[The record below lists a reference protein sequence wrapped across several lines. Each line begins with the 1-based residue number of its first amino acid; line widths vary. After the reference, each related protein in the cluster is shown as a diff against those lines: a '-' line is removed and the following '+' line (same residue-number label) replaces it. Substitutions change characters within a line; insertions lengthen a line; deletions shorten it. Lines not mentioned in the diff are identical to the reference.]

1 MIPNEKALEI
11 ADALTD
17 KKALDVRIL
26 DLAGVS
32 SFTDYF
38 VIASGS
44 STRHVKTLAEETTR
58 AVREQGE
65 KTLGVEG
72 DPPGRW
78 VLVDAGDV
86 VVHLFEPEAREF
98 YALERL
104 WGEAEQLELPSE
116 PGSDVAEAAR

>member
-1 MIPNEKALEI
+1 MTSKERALAI
-11 ADALTD
+11 AHRLSE
-17 KKALDVRIL
+17 KKAVEIMVF
-26 DLAGVS
+26 DLREVS

-44 STRHVKTLAEETTR
+44 STRHVKTLADE
-58 AVREQGE
+58 AAQVVREQGE

-78 VLVDAGDV
+78 VLVDADDV
-86 VVHLFEPEAREF
+86 VIHLFEPEARDF

-104 WGEAEQLELPSE
+104 WGEAERLDLAGE
-116 PGSDVAEAAR
+116 PAGGVAEAAR

>member
-1 MIPNEKALEI
+1 MTSKERALAI
-11 ADALTD
+11 AHRLSA
-17 KKALDVRIL
+17 KKAVEIL
-26 DLAGVS
+26 VFDLREVS

-44 STRHVKTLAEETTR
+44 STRHVKALADE
-58 AVREQGE
+58 AAQVVREQGE

-78 VLVDAGDV
+78 VLVDADDV
-86 VVHLFEPEAREF
+86 VIHLFEPEARDF

-104 WGEAEQLELPSE
+104 WGEAERLDLAGE
-116 PGSDVAEAAR
+116 PDGGVAEAAR